1 VNLSSIRLGV
11 VPYLNVLPLVEGLG
25 EAIPEENWIR
35 ATPRELAGLMAAREL
50 DISILPIFEAIR
62 TPGYRILPGCA
73 IACDGPIRSVKL
85 FSLKP
90 IDEIGTVILD
100 RSSLSSVHLAQ
111 ILLPRRISGAVK
123 YVLSDHPLTTADRIE
138 SLDVDAAVVIGD
150 TALEWDG
157 TFAHEMDL
165 GEEWK
170 AQTGLP
176 FVFAGWVARPD
187 LPLSRPVLE
196 TFIEA
201 RSRGERDVYEIAKR
215 TAGDDSSRLMNLV
228 DYLSRAV
235 RYRLGPREREGI
247 ERYAQELKALK
258 LIGNRPSLE
267 FVELESCPS
276 PANPRL

>member
-62 TPGYRILPGCA
+62 TPGYRILPGC
-73 IACDGPIRSVKL
+73 
-85 FSLKP
+85 
-90 IDEIGTVILD
+90 VILD

-123 YVLSDHPLTTADRIE
+123 YVLSDHPITTADRIE